1 MFDEIKARQGAT
13 TPGTLPNPGAA
24 GTGILSRLGNSLGIA
39 PPIATK
45 FDKSTETCLTYMKD
59 FKDKRIIMTGATGG
73 IGAKVAK
80 KLLKAGM
87 ISIHS
92 SSCRGESGDASL
104 RCDQG

>member
-1 MFDEIKARQGAT
+1 MFEEIKARQGAT

-45 FDKSTETCLTYMKD
+45 FDKGTETCLTYMKD
-59 FKDKRIIMTGATGG
+59 FKDKRVIMTGATGG

-87 ISIHS
+87 RNIIIIRYS
-92 SSCRGESGDASL
+92 SY
-104 RCDQG
+104 RC